1 MRKIKL
7 LSFVFLVTASMSIT
21 AFAGEWTDDNRCYL
35 KDNGAYAS
43 NEWVN
48 IDENGTVLMKVAIE
62 KVICLHGLGAQ
73 MTARRIMQW

>member
-48 IDENGTVLMKVAIE
+48 IDEKWP
-62 KVICLHGLGAQ
+62 GLRSCRLRYCCSHPALRFFLL
-73 MTARRIMQW
+73 T